1 MVEGNEDSQDTWPSS
16 VAAERSTGFCPPPG
30 RSQVALGTGATAKVD
45 CLQRTR
51 RHNSSKHQRGFAPAV
66 PFSAPAPSKFENGQV
81 GEVRHAADVPAP
93 LPFGRGGIPTPQGE
107 RDSGTL
113 GEELDIP
120 RKSLRAAKL
129 VARPA
134 PHAANL
140 VARSWIYAA
149 NVAKFQWRSKRAP
162 TAPPSPEC
170 RMNEP
175 SMHGGIRGET
185 YAS

>member
-30 RSQVALGTGATAKVD
+30 RSQVAVGTGAAAKVD
-45 CLQRTR
+45 CFQRTR
-51 RHNSSKHQRGFAPAV
+51 NHNSSIHQRGLAPAV
-66 PFSAPAPSKFENGQV
+66 PFSAPALSKFGNGQV

-93 LPFGRGGIPTPQGE
+93 IPFGRGGNSDPQGK
-107 RDSGTL
+107 RDSGAL
-113 GEELDIP
+113 GEELDSP

-134 PHAANL
+134 LHDANL

-149 NVAKFQWRSKRAP
+149 NVAEFQWRSKRFP
-162 TAPPSPEC
+162 TAPPRQS
-170 RMNEP
+170 
-175 SMHGGIRGET
+175 
-185 YAS
+185 AA